1 MTTLSSDPRTAE
13 IVRISPVIPVVVVTQ
28 AEQAVPLARALARGG
43 IGIIEVTLRTEAGL
57 EAIERIAAEVPEI
70 VVGAG
75 TVSRPELALASQRS
89 GAQFLVTPGSP
100 PHLIDASTDTGLPVL
115 AGAVTLTEMMGLLER
130 GLAAQKFFP
139 ASASG
144 GTAYLKAVHGP
155 LPEVEFCPTGGI
167 TAENASDYLALPNVV
182 CVGGS
187 WLTPAVSVESGDW
200 AAIEQLASEAAVLRG
215 GPATVHS

>member
-1 MTTLSSDPRTAE
+1 MLNHSPDLRTAE
-13 IVRISPVIPVVVVTQ
+13 LLRLSPVIPVVVVSLV
-28 AEQAVPLARALARGG
+28 EQAVPLARALARGG
-43 IGIIEVTLRTEAGL
+43 INIIEVTLRTEAGL
-57 EAIERIAAEVPEI
+57 ESIERIAAEVPEI

-75 TVSRPELALASQRS
+75 TVSRPELALAAHRS

-100 PHLIDASTDTGLPVL
+100 PRLIDAAMETGLPLL
-115 AGAVTLTEMMGLLER
+115 AGAVTLTEMMGLAER
-130 GLAAQKFFP
+130 GLWAQKFFP

-155 LPEVEFCPTGGI
+155 LPDVEFCPTGGI

-200 AAIEQLASEAAVLRG
+200 SAIEALASEAAELKRDPV
-215 GPATVHS
+215 TVHL